1 MEVTKEHISK
11 GVSKFIQSDMIPHIT
26 DSGMQLLLGITAGAI
41 ETKPQILDKILDNEM
56 LAAVAKTGNGYDLSA
71 LRNAATNAIDKYGKL
86 TVTIPGIPFISPN
99 EKQIHFGS
107 DDVRRLVDRI
117 EGR

>member
-1 MEVTKEHISK
+1 MEVTKEHIAK
-11 GVSKFIQSDMIPHIT
+11 GLSKFIQNDMIPHIT
-26 DSGMQLLLGITAGAI
+26 ESGMQLVLGIAAGSI

-86 TVTIPGIPFISPN
+86 TITIPGIPFISPH
-99 EKQIHFGS
+99 EKEIHFGS
-107 DDVRRLVDRI
+107 DDIRKLVDRI